1 MSENREDIRN
11 PEEGL
16 IDIVGILKEY
26 LQTLRRM
33 WIWVLIL
40 TVAGGG
46 IFYARGFFSW
56 HPVYT
61 ASATFTITASLDDG
75 TDTAGS
81 YRFYDN

>member
-40 TVAGGG
+40 AVAGGG

-61 ASATFTITASLDDG
+61 ASATFTITASLDGVCYVEPSDHP
-75 TDTAGS
+75 
-81 YRFYDN
+81 